1 MLSHIST
8 CFSRNPDSWFWYL
21 HCLLPNMPKELFQK
35 SLKYFLFKLFFT
47 FFFSFTTNHK
57 ICSNYTCSESGSLCS
72 LHHLQNTAFAFSLEK
87 APLTGSP
94 LLARKQSRNSEHEA
108 HFHIAI
114 RKGCSGLAERINHD
128 VFSVLEAKV
137 EKILHRRDSWFYSN
151 VYICIN
157 PRTQY
162 KYKLHT
168 FESTLLQK
176 EILRSPHK
184 IN

>member
-1 MLSHIST
+1 MTSSCVVTHQHL
-8 CFSRNPDSWFWYL
+8 
-21 HCLLPNMPKELFQK
+21 LFQK
-35 SLKYFLFKLFFT
+35 SRLLVLILALFTARYAKGALSKIFKILPFKTFLY

-94 LLARKQSRNSEHEA
+94 LLARKQNRSEHEA

-114 RKGCSGLAERINHD
+114 RKGCFGLAERINHD

-137 EKILHRRDSWFYSN
+137 EKILHRRDS
-151 VYICIN
+151 
-157 PRTQY
+157 
-162 KYKLHT
+162 
-168 FESTLLQK
+168 
-176 EILRSPHK
+176 
-184 IN
+184 